1 VSGLAVLTG
10 TWLQRHVQL
19 SVIQRVAAILFVVI
33 GVSTLGFALL

>member
-1 VSGLAVLTG
+1 
-10 TWLQRHVQL
+10 L